1 MVLVLLGAQFFKGK
15 DGLIGWVAPQTLLL
29 ACFGVA
35 RSNVYA
41 RLAWTGLALSRH
53 LCHTLF
59 NPPCAKHMPSKQTAI
74 VANLL
79 NEHVAM
85 IFAFAMIASIGYLI
99 CLIHRVEL
107 YSQHCVD
114 DVAT

>member
-1 MVLVLLGAQFFKGK
+1 
-15 DGLIGWVAPQTLLL
+15 
-29 ACFGVA
+29 
-35 RSNVYA
+35 
-41 RLAWTGLALSRH
+41 
-53 LCHTLF
+53 
-59 NPPCAKHMPSKQTAI
+59 MPSKQTAI